1 MTELS
6 DFGQYGTCSVEMP
19 RSFLIFTVLLGSGI
33 GASTLS
39 ATEGFAFFESQV
51 RPLLVK
57 HCYECHSE
65 EADKQKGGLWLDRK
79 AGWETG
85 GDGGPSIV
93 PGNPDASLLIHSIRY
108 ADENLQM
115 PPKSKMTTEEIAV
128 LEQWV
133 AMGAPDPRDTA
144 FASGVRKGEIDYAAA
159 RQEWAFRPVVKPA
172 SPEVATKDWPL
183 DPVDHFVL
191 AKLEEKK
198 LSPAAAALPAALLR
212 RLHYD
217 LTGLP
222 PTAEETQAFVGDP
235 SREQFVRI
243 VDDLLARPAFGEKW
257 GRNWLDVA
265 RYADSNGGDRNYT
278 FYQAWRYRNHVID
291 AFNRDQSYHEFVREQ
306 IAGDLMPSDDPA
318 TARRRLIAS
327 TFLALGPKMLTE
339 RDKEKLWLDTVDEQV
354 DTMGRAFLG
363 LTLGCARCHD
373 HKFDP
378 VSQEDYFALAGIFRS
393 TEIVTGTRNG
403 CVNVASWIE
412 RPLPGPNGVDPELAK
427 QVERLELAMRLVV
440 EKSYMKKAG
449 GKMTADKLPLAGV
462 VYDESDAEV
471 VGLWPSSNLSP
482 NRFGAHYLRD
492 DKEGKGE
499 KRVIFRGSL
508 PESGLYEVRVA
519 YSAGENRAEKVPIV
533 VKGRAGKQTVSLDQ
547 TQTPS
552 VAGLFEPIGQFDF
565 EKGGECSVTIETTGT
580 EGRYVLVDA
589 VQFIAVRDLAREQ
602 EQLNAATDGESDPL
616 FRMSEGDL
624 KKTLDKLIAELK
636 DKDVA
641 MAPRDAKEPADIPL
655 RIRGETGQLGP
666 VVARGFPKLLSS
678 QETRIAPGTSGR
690 RELANWLTGE
700 AGGLLDRVYVN
711 RVWGHLFGRG
721 LVESVDNFGRLG
733 TGATHPELLDWLAAT
748 FREEGGSTKQLVR
761 RLVLSRIYG
770 LGADPDKTLV
780 DADPENELF
789 GRHSRRRLTAEE
801 IRDSVLFFSGRLDRT
816 PGGATASAI
825 GIDLDAPLSYEKDA
839 KRTVYL
845 PVARNNPSG
854 ELALFDGANPDLV
867 TGRRND
873 TTVPTQALYLLN
885 SAFLL
890 KEAKAVAKSA
900 MKPGALPGTE
910 VDQLYRTL
918 LGRTPNPVERE
929 RAMGLVA
936 DLSGGGEE
944 LSQVEEAVGHLAH
957 LLMASTEFL
966 YLE

>member
-1 MTELS
+1 
-6 DFGQYGTCSVEMP
+6 MP

-128 LEQWV
+128 FEQWV

-144 FASGVRKGEIDYAAA
+144 LAAGVRKGEIDYAAA

-172 SPEVATKDWPL
+172 EPAIAVRDWRL
-183 DPVDHFVL
+183 DPVDSFVL
-191 AKLEEKK
+191 AKLEEKR
-198 LSPAAAALPAALLR
+198 LSPAPVAEPAAFLR

-222 PTAEETQAFVGDP
+222 PTAEETQAYVSDP
-235 SREQFVRI
+235 SREVFVRI
-243 VDDLLARPAFGEKW
+243 VDELLSRPSFGEKW
-257 GRNWLDVA
+257 GRHWLDVA

-318 TARRRLIAS
+318 TTRRRLIAS

-492 DKEGKGE
+492 DMEGKGE

-519 YSAGENRAEKVPIV
+519 YSAGENRAEKVPVV
-533 VKGRAGKQTVSLDQ
+533 VKSRAGNQTVHLDQ

-589 VQFIAVRDLAREQ
+589 VQFISVRDLEREQ
-602 EQLNAATDGESDPL
+602 GQLNAATGGESDPL

-636 DKDVA
+636 DKEVA

-678 QETRIAPGTSGR
+678 QETKIAPGASGR
-690 RELANWLTGE
+690 RELAEWLTGE

-733 TGATHPELLDWLAAT
+733 SGTTHPELLDWLAAT

-761 RLVLSRIYG
+761 RLVLSRTYG

-918 LGRTPNPVERE
+918 LGRAPNPVERE
-929 RAMGLVA
+929 RALGLIA
-936 DLSGGGEE
+936 DLSGGGEAV
-944 LSQVEEAVGHLAH
+944 SQVEEAVGHLAH

>member
-1 MTELS
+1 MTEVS
-6 DFGQYGTCSVEMP
+6 NFGHNGSTSVEMP
-19 RSFLIFTVLLGSGI
+19 RLFPIFTVLLGCGSG
-33 GASTLS
+33 ATTLS

-85 GDGGPSIV
+85 GDGGPALV
-93 PGNPDASLLIHSIRY
+93 PGNPDASLLIQSIRY
-108 ADENLQM
+108 GDENLQM

-144 FASGVRKGEIDYAAA
+144 IAAGVRKGEIDYAAA
-159 RQEWAFRPVVKPA
+159 RQEWAFRPVVKAAEPPIA
-172 SPEVATKDWPL
+172 AKDWPV
-183 DPVDHFVL
+183 DPVDSFVL
-191 AKLEEKK
+191 AKLEEKQ
-198 LSPAAAALPAALLR
+198 LLPAPVAEPAALLR

-222 PTAEETQAFVGDP
+222 PTAEETQAYVSDP
-235 SREQFVRI
+235 SREVFVRI
-243 VDDLLARPAFGEKW
+243 VDELLARPAFGEKW
-257 GRNWLDVA
+257 GRHWLDVA

-318 TARRRLIAS
+318 TTRRRLIAS

-449 GKMTADKLPLAGV
+449 GKMTADNLPLAGV

-471 VGLWPSSNLSP
+471 VGVWPSSNLSP
-482 NRFGAHYLRD
+482 NRFGSHYLRD
-492 DKEGKGE
+492 DMEGKGK

-589 VQFIAVRDLAREQ
+589 VQFISVRDLEREQ
-602 EQLNAATDGESDPL
+602 EQLNAATGGQSDPL

-641 MAPRDAKEPADIPL
+641 MAPRDAKEPADIHL

-666 VVARGFPKLLSS
+666 VVARGFPKLLSN
-678 QETRIAPGTSGR
+678 QETQIAPGASGR
-690 RELANWLTGE
+690 RELADWLTGE

-711 RVWGHLFGRG
+711 RVWGHLFHRG

-733 TGATHPELLDWLAAT
+733 SGTTHPELLDWLAAT

-761 RLVLSRIYG
+761 RLVLSRTYG
-770 LGADPDKTLV
+770 LGANPDKTLV
-780 DADPENELF
+780 NADPENELF

-801 IRDSVLFFSGRLDRT
+801 IRDSVLFFSGRLDRR

-885 SAFLL
+885 SEFLL

-900 MKPGALPGTE
+900 MKPGALPGIE

-918 LGRTPNPVERE
+918 LGRAPEPVERE
-929 RAMGLVA
+929 RALGLIA
-936 DLSGGGEE
+936 DLSGGGEAV
-944 LSQVEEAVGHLAH
+944 SQVEEAVGHLAH

>member
-6 DFGQYGTCSVEMP
+6 DFGQNRPCSSEMP
-19 RSFLIFTVLLGSGI
+19 RSLLIIVLLLCGSG
-33 GASTLS
+33 ASGLR
-39 ATEGFAFFESQV
+39 AIEGFAFFEAKV

-65 EADKQKGGLWLDRK
+65 EAGKQKGGLWLDRK

-85 GDGGPSIV
+85 GDGGPALH
-93 PGNPDASLLIHSIRY
+93 PGNSEASLLIHSIRY
-108 ADENLQM
+108 GDENLQM

-128 LEQWV
+128 FEQWV
-133 AMGAPDPRDTA
+133 AMGAPDPRDGA
-144 FASGVRKGEIDYAAA
+144 FAAGVRKGEIDYAAA
-159 RQEWAFRPVVKPA
+159 RETWAFRPVVKA
-172 SPEVATKDWPL
+172 SEPPVAAGDWPL
-183 DPVDHFVL
+183 DPVDRFVL
-191 AKLEEKK
+191 AKLEEKQ
-198 LSPAAAALPAALLR
+198 LAPAPAADSAALLR

-222 PTAEETQAFVGDP
+222 PTAEETRAFVADP
-235 SREQFVRI
+235 SRQHFVRV

-257 GRNWLDVA
+257 GRHWLDVA

-318 TARRRLIAS
+318 TQRRRLIAS

-339 RDKEKLWLDTVDEQV
+339 RDKEKLWLDTVDEQI

-378 VSQEDYFALAGIFRS
+378 VSQEDYFAGIFRS

-412 RPLPGPNGVDPELAK
+412 RPLPGPDGVDPELVK
-427 QVERLELAMRLVV
+427 KVERLELAMRLVV

-449 GKMTADKLPLAGV
+449 GKMTADNLPLAGV
-462 VYDESDAEV
+462 IYDESDAEV
-471 VGLWPSSNLSP
+471 VGVWPSSNLSP

-492 DKEGKGE
+492 DMEGKGE

-508 PESGLYEVRVA
+508 PESGRYEVRVA
-519 YSAGENRAEKVPIV
+519 YSAGGNRAEKVPVIV
-533 VKGRAGKQTVSLDQ
+533 KSRAGKQTVHLDQ
-547 TQTPS
+547 TKTPS

-589 VQFIAVRDLAREQ
+589 VQFIAVADLAREKA
-602 EQLNAATDGESDPL
+602 QLAAATGGEGDPL

-624 KKTLDKLIAELK
+624 KKTLDQLIADLK
-636 DKDVA
+636 DEDVV
-641 MAPRDAKEPADIPL
+641 MAPRDAKEPADIHL
-655 RIRGETGQLGP
+655 RIRGETGQPGP
-666 VVARGFPKLLSS
+666 LVPRGFPKVLSGG
-678 QETRIAPGTSGR
+678 TARISAGTSGR
-690 RELANWLTGE
+690 RELAGWLTGE

-733 TGATHPELLDWLAAT
+733 SGATHPELLDWLAAT
-748 FREEGGSTKQLVR
+748 FREEGGSTKRLVR
-761 RLVLSRIYG
+761 RLVLSRTYG

-780 DADPENELF
+780 AADPENQLF
-789 GRHSRRRLTAEE
+789 GRHARRRLTAEE

-816 PGGATASAI
+816 PGGATATAI
-825 GIDLDAPLSYEKDA
+825 GIDLDAPLSNEKDP

-885 SAFLL
+885 SGFLL
-890 KEAKAVAKSA
+890 KEAKAVARSA
-900 MKPGALPGTE
+900 MQPGALPGTE
-910 VDQLYRTL
+910 VERLYLTL
-918 LGRTPNPVERE
+918 LGRTPDPVERE
-929 RAMGLVA
+929 RALGLVA

-944 LSQVEEAVGHLAH
+944 LDQVEEAVGHLAH

>member
-19 RSFLIFTVLLGSGI
+19 RYFLIFTVLLGSGI

-144 FASGVRKGEIDYAAA
+144 LAAGVRKGEIDYAAA

-172 SPEVATKDWPL
+172 EPEVATKDWPL

-191 AKLEEKK
+191 AKLEEKQ
-198 LSPAAAALPAALLR
+198 LSPSAAAEPAALLR

-222 PTAEETQAFVGDP
+222 PTAEETQVFVSDP
-235 SREQFVRI
+235 SREVFVRI
-243 VDDLLARPAFGEKW
+243 VDELLSRPSFGEKW
-257 GRNWLDVA
+257 GRHWLDVA

-449 GKMTADKLPLAGV
+449 GKMTADNLPLAGV

-471 VGLWPSSNLSP
+471 VGVWPSSNLSP

-519 YSAGENRAEKVPIV
+519 YSAGENRAEKVPVV
-533 VKGRAGKQTVSLDQ
+533 VKSRAGNQIVSLDQ
-547 TQTPS
+547 TKTPS

-602 EQLNAATDGESDPL
+602 DQLDAATGGESDPL

-641 MAPRDAKEPADIPL
+641 MAPRDAREPADIHL

-666 VVARGFPKLLSS
+666 VVARGFPKLLSN
-678 QETRIAPGTSGR
+678 QEAQIAPGTSGR
-690 RELANWLTGE
+690 RELADWLTGE
-700 AGGLLDRVYVN
+700 AGDLLDRVYVN

-748 FREEGGSTKQLVR
+748 FREEGGSTKQFVR
-761 RLVLSRIYG
+761 RLVLSRTYG
-770 LGADPDKTLV
+770 LGANPDKTLI
-780 DADPENELF
+780 DGDPENELF

-825 GIDLDAPLSYEKDA
+825 GIDLDEPLSYEKDP
-839 KRTVYL
+839 KRTIYL

-867 TGRRND
+867 TGQRND

-885 SAFLL
+885 SEFLL

-918 LGRTPNPVERE
+918 LGRAPDPVERD
-929 RAMGLVA
+929 RALGLIA
-936 DLSGGGEE
+936 DLSGGGEDV
-944 LSQVEEAVGHLAH
+944 SQVEEAVGHLAH